1 MRVLR
6 GLAVI
11 SALLLSGAPA
21 LSSAAT
27 YVVNATDDGS
37 LSGLGVACPSGAL
50 TRCTLRG
57 AIEAAQANGES
68 ANTIQLQVE
77 GVAVQSALPTI
88 TKSLSI
94 TGSLGSGA
102 PTHIAR
108 LASVARGSSD
118 QYCYG
123 ISNAG
128 TVYPLFSVDA
138 SGSSSINVSFENI
151 LACFG
156 DARTTA
162 RNGAGGAI
170 HFSGSKPSVLNLVN
184 VRLINNLADVGGA
197 LSVSGAAHEAY
208 ISGSSLSGNV
218 ATGGGGA
225 AFFQNGKV
233 EIRASTIGPYFAT
246 GTVAADAAAPKLPFS
261 ADGNSAGTGGG
272 GLWVDT
278 ASLSLIRSFVV
289 ANTAPQGSALVLSAS
304 GGGTTPPATLIG
316 NTIAR
321 NQISGSGSGSA
332 IYAANASASLP
343 ATATAPFVGNIVADN
358 SGSGCVAIIGN
369 TVADTGGYNLF
380 SDGSCTAGG
389 ATPVLPENLY
399 RPSATIF
406 WNIAA
411 GRVTS
416 GGVGGFA
423 SRGLAPSVLP
433 IVAESPAVDFV
444 KSSHQLKDANK
455 ADARGA
461 AVVDGNGDGLAVAD
475 IGAYEFGGY
484 GLVGFVPQSSA
495 GYSIGEPASGN
506 ASLPLP
512 IKNFVGTATTSA
524 LRVSSIDASLAA
536 LPSSFSPGSASPDLA
551 GKLNDYAPLSSVI
564 VSPLAVGAS
573 DNTAKLLVHADSL
586 SEADESVRLL
596 LSGLVNVDADVQPSG
611 SSTPFCL
618 DGSAGGYYPCA
629 TQTATITGDLPSG
642 FQFQKTG
649 VAVPEAGG
657 TFGLTVVRT
666 GDLSSAATVT
676 CSASSGTAVKN
687 RDFVVSDQVL
697 SFAANESSKL
707 CVVSVLQ
714 DAVVESTET
723 FTVNLSAPSKGSILT
738 PGSETVG
745 IIDDDS
751 ADTVLSLSQASYS
764 VNEAAGSLTVT
775 VTRSGDSSAA
785 VEVTLATQ
793 DGTAVDKTDYTAT
806 SATLKWD
813 AGASGSQTVNIPI
826 LQNSIKDGS
835 RQFSVLLGGVKND
848 TEGSSKKVALASPD
862 SATVTIVDDDAS
874 TAGITL
880 STSSVAIVGTGSSV
894 YSITLSQVPSADV
907 LIALSSSD
915 SSVVATSADN
925 GTATLKFPAG
935 STTLTRSVNVKSS
948 ANPASGSTLTAQ
960 ISHNVTS
967 SDLRYGA
974 ATVAKVTV
982 TVGSTNSVPPS
993 SGSTG
998 GGGGGAL
1005 GWPSLLVLAGGL
1017 LLRRRRRG

>member
-6 GLAVI
+6 SLAVI

-37 LSGLGVACPSGAL
+37 LSALGVACPSGAL

-57 AIEAAQANGES
+57 AIEATEANGES

-162 RNGAGGAI
+162 KNGAGGAI
-170 HFSGSKPSVLNLVN
+170 RFTGSQPSVLNLVN
-184 VRLINNLADVGGA
+184 VRLVNNLADIGGA
-197 LSVSGAAHEAY
+197 LSVDGAAHQAY
-208 ISGSSLSGNV
+208 ISGSSFSGNI
-218 ATGGGGA
+218 ATSSGGA
-225 AFFQNGKV
+225 AYFQNGKA

-246 GTVAADAAAPKLPFS
+246 GAVAADAAAPRLPFS
-261 ADGNSAGTGGG
+261 ADGNTAGSFGG
-272 GLWVDT
+272 GLWVDA

-289 ANTAPQGSALVLSAS
+289 ANTAPVGSALVLVAS
-304 GGGTTPPATLIG
+304 SGTTPPATLIG

-321 NQISGSGSGSA
+321 NQISGSGSGTA
-332 IYAANASASLP
+332 IYAATATLP

-358 SGSGCVAIIGN
+358 SGNGCALIIGN

-380 SDGSCTAGG
+380 GDGSCTAGG
-389 ATPVLPENLY
+389 TTPVLPENLY
-399 RPSATIF
+399 RPSATTF

-411 GRVTS
+411 GHVTS

-461 AVVDGNGDGLAVAD
+461 AVVDGNGDGVAVAD

-484 GLVGFVPQSSA
+484 GLVGFVPQSSS
-495 GYSIGEPASGN
+495 GYSIAEPASGN

-551 GKLNDYAPLSSVI
+551 GKLNDYAPLSSAI
-564 VSPLAVGAS
+564 ASPLAVGAS

-618 DGSAGGYYPCA
+618 DASAGGYYPCA

-642 FQFQKTG
+642 FLFQKSS

-666 GDLSSAATVT
+666 GDLSTASTVT
-676 CSASSGTAVKN
+676 CSASSGSAIKN

-775 VTRSGDSSAA
+775 VTRGGDSSAA

-793 DGTAVDKTDYTAT
+793 DGTAVDKIDYTAT

-826 LQNSIKDGS
+826 LQNSVKDGS
-835 RQFSVLLGGVKND
+835 RQFSVLLGGAKND
-848 TEGSSKKVALASPD
+848 TDGSSKKVALASPD

-960 ISHNVTS
+960 ISHSVTS